1 MGYAAIGKKVLNLG
15 TKYGKHKVPRFIYH
29 MTNKTNY
36 ESMLRDG
43 FIKTSPDVTLGRG
56 VFATELT
63 NLFKRWRLNKSWG
76 NDSLQEKLLSQ
87 IAKGSDDIV
96 ILKIPTAKLNQ
107 DLLRIRSQNTLFKFS
122 SSEETQRIIENIGD
136 ELLNLPGEKI
146 NWLDK
151 IFANFKKHLSMTKN
165 SPRTKHL
172 TEGAPV
178 NESKL
183 YTKRKQAIEYVYKD
197 NIPITDAEKIGEL
210 NIATLRSST
219 EYDPTKPM
227 RSIFT
232 ALLKGTP
239 EVKGAELL
247 NC

>member
-1 MGYAAIGKKVLNLG
+1 MGYAAIGKKVLTLG

-29 MTNKTNY
+29 MTTKKNY
-36 ESMLRDG
+36 ESMLKDG
-43 FIKTSPDVTLGRG
+43 FIKTSPDATLGRG

-76 NDSLQEKLLSQ
+76 NNSLQERLISQ

-96 ILKIPTAKLNQ
+96 MLKIPTAKLNQ
-107 DLLRIRSQNTLFKFS
+107 DLLRIRSQNILFNWS
-122 SSEETQRIIENIGD
+122 NSDDTNRILDTISN
-136 ELLNLPGEKI
+136 ELKQMTGKRTNWVDKVVEK
-146 NWLDK
+146 LK
-151 IFANFKKHLSMTKN
+151 QHLAISKN
-165 SPRTKHL
+165 SHNAAHL

-178 NESKL
+178 KESKL
-183 YTKRKQAIEYVYKD
+183 YTRRKQALEYVYKD

-210 NIATLRSST
+210 NISALRSSA
-219 EYDPTKPM
+219 EYDSTKPM
-227 RSIFT
+227 KSIFT

-239 EVKGAELL
+239 EAKGAELL